1 MKQEQ
6 PQDDQKGGCP
16 QGVSPQARCLP
27 PTQTAIYTKCLL
39 FSHWPVTS
47 QREKDGSCH
56 SSGGKGQQRLK
67 TVIKATDSCGVPW
80 CFQVRGTRQG
90 KVVAP
95 QALAATQALS
105 KHLLRFMWR
114 RHFRVLLS

>member
-47 QREKDGSCH
+47 QREKDGT
-56 SSGGKGQQRLK
+56 K
-67 TVIKATDSCGVPW
+67 
-80 CFQVRGTRQG
+80 
-90 KVVAP
+90 
-95 QALAATQALS
+95 LAAVTAQEGRDS
-105 KHLLRFMWR
+105 RD
-114 RHFRVLLS
+114 